1 MKNIFNLIIIL
12 LFQNSFAQYPV
23 LSTTSLAVDPR
34 MDANFSKK
42 GNYAVDTNNERN
54 QYVGL
59 WRYEQNGILFEL
71 EMEKR
76 DQFITKHIYQ
86 NQVFSYYYRDV
97 IVFKYKLIKNGITIY
112 DNLNTAIPN
121 ENYFSSATKHGDLD
135 YLSGS
140 LIDMTRNVMGTISV
154 KRLPITNPDK
164 IYFDL
169 SSGGYS
175 LLNPIEYYQ
184 GSNEKLFNIP
194 TDGIEMVRVY

>member
-1 MKNIFNLIIIL
+1 MKKIFNFIIIL

-23 LSTTSLAVDPR
+23 LTTTSLVGDPT
-34 MDANFSKK
+34 MDSNFSKK

-59 WRYEQNGILFEL
+59 WRYQTSDILFEL
-71 EMEKR
+71 KMEKR
-76 DQFITKHIYQ
+76 DQYLYLLTYNGIIDYDY
-86 NQVFSYYYRDV
+86 SDV
-97 IVFKYKLIKNGITIY
+97 IIFKYRLVKNGITIY
-112 DNLNTAIPN
+112 DNLIATIPT
-121 ENYFSSATKHGDLD
+121 ENYYSSALKYGDSD
-135 YLSGS
+135 YLYGS
-140 LIDMTRNVMGTISV
+140 LIDMTRNVMGTVSI
-154 KRLPITNPDK
+154 KRLPATNPDK
-164 IYFDL
+164 IYFNL